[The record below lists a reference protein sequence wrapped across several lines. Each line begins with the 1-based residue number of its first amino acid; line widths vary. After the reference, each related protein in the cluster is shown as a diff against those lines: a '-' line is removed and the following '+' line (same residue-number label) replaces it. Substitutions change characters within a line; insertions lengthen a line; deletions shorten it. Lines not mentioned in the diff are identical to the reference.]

1 MYLHFQNCCLKY
13 SSWTLYS
20 NYESYFTKCVSHAL
34 QHPTL
39 YISINSSRK
48 LQNMPIDSVFHAEH
62 ESEVELWFR
71 ARNESQKNS
80 VYFQHS
86 LTIPPE
92 FVNFLVLTQIE
103 GQK

>member
-1 MYLHFQNCCLKY
+1 
-13 SSWTLYS
+13 
-20 NYESYFTKCVSHAL
+20 
-34 QHPTL
+34 
-39 YISINSSRK
+39 
-48 LQNMPIDSVFHAEH
+48 MPIDSVFHAEH